1 MSDRKA
7 AAVVLAAGKGT
18 RMKSARPKSLH
29 EIAGR
34 SMIGHVL
41 DRLAEIGLDRVAVV
55 IGPGADAVG
64 AAVAPVPTVTQDA
77 PLGTAHAVLAAR
89 DFLDGFDGD
98 VLVLFGDTPLLTA
111 DTIRHMLDMRRS
123 PADPAVVVLGFRPGD
138 TAEYG
143 RLITGED
150 GRLEAIVEHRDA
162 DEETRR
168 IGFCNAGIMA
178 ADGRHLLSLLDA
190 VGNENAKGE
199 YSLTDI
205 VHIARSRGLACAV
218 TEAADPDEVMG
229 VNARSE
235 LAIAERVLQRRL
247 RARAMAAGATLIDPD
262 SVYFSHDTGLG
273 RDVVIGPQVVF
284 GPGVTV
290 GDDVTIKA
298 FCHIEGAEISDGA
311 VIGPF
316 ARLRPGARIGDRVSI
331 GNFVEIKASSLGAG
345 AKVNHLSYVGDSRVG
360 EGANIGAG
368 TITCNYDGFTKAET
382 EIGAGAF
389 IGSNTA
395 LVAPVTIGAGAIVGA
410 GSVIA
415 RDVPADSL
423 AVERGTQRV
432 KTGWAEAFRV
442 RRRAN
447 KEPVPAA
454 KPTPGR

>member
-1 MSDRKA
+1 MSDSKA

-18 RMKSARPKSLH
+18 RMKSALPKVLH
-29 EIAGR
+29 EVGGR

-41 DRLAEIGLDRVAVV
+41 DRLAETGLERVTVVVGAGAEAVS
-55 IGPGADAVG
+55 
-64 AAVAPVPTVTQDA
+64 AAVAPVPTAIQDP

-89 DFLDGFDGD
+89 DFLAGFDGG

-111 DTIRHMLDMRRS
+111 DTVRHMLETLRS
-123 PADPAVVVLGFRPGD
+123 PAAPAVAVLGFRPAD

-143 RLITGED
+143 RLIVDAD

-190 VGNENAKGE
+190 VGNDNAKRE
-199 YSLTDI
+199 YSITDI
-205 VHIARSRGLACAV
+205 VQIARSRGLACAV
-218 TEAADPDEVMG
+218 TEVADPDEVMG

-235 LAIAERVLQRRL
+235 LAMAESVFQRRA
-247 RARAMAAGATLIDPD
+247 RARAMADGATLIDPD
-262 SVYFSHDTGLG
+262 SVFFSHDTRLG
-273 RDVVIGPQVVF
+273 RDVTIGPQVVF
-284 GPGVTV
+284 GPGVAV
-290 GDDVTIKA
+290 GDDVTIRA
-298 FCHIEGAEISDGA
+298 FCHIEGAEIAGNT

-316 ARLRPGARIGDRVSI
+316 ARLRPGARIGARARV

-345 AKVNHLSYVGDSRVG
+345 ARVNHLSYVGDSRVG

-368 TITCNYDGFTKAET
+368 TITCNYDGFSKAET
-382 EIGAGAF
+382 DIGAGAF
-389 IGSNTA
+389 IGSNSA

-415 RDVPADSL
+415 RDVPAGSL
-423 AVERGTQRV
+423 AVARGRQQV
-432 KTGWAEAFRV
+432 KAGWAESYRLH
-442 RRRAN
+442 RRA
-447 KEPVPAA
+447 KKAPPA

>member
-1 MSDRKA
+1 MSHRKA
-7 AAVVLAAGKGT
+7 AAIVLAAGQGT
-18 RMKSARPKSLH
+18 RMKSTLPKVLH
-29 EIAGR
+29 EIGGR
-34 SMIGHVL
+34 PMIGHVL
-41 DRLAEIGLDRVAVV
+41 DRLAEIGPDRVAVV
-55 IGPGADAVG
+55 IGPGADAVSE
-64 AAVAPVPTVTQDA
+64 AAAPVPTVVQDA

-89 DFLDGFDGD
+89 EFLAGFDGD

-111 DTIRHMLDMRRS
+111 DTIRLLIETRRS
-123 PADPAVVVLGFRPGD
+123 PADPAVVTLGFRPDD

-143 RLITGED
+143 RLITDEE
-150 GRLEAIVEHRDA
+150 GRLLAIVEHRDA
-162 DEETRR
+162 DEEIRK

-190 VGNENAKGE
+190 VGNDNAKGE
-199 YSLTDI
+199 YSLTD
-205 VHIARSRGLACAV
+205 VVEIARSRGLACAV

-235 LAIAERVLQRRL
+235 LAVAEAVFQRRA
-247 RARAMAAGATLIDPD
+247 RARAMAGGATLIDPD
-262 SVYFSHDTGLG
+262 SVYFSHDTRLG

-290 GDDVTIKA
+290 GDGVTIDA
-298 FCHIEGAEISDGA
+298 FCHIEGAEIAEGA
-311 VIGPF
+311 AVGPF
-316 ARLRPGARIGDRVSI
+316 ARLRPGARIGDRVRV
-331 GNFVEIKASSLGAG
+331 GNFVEIKASSLEAD

-382 EIGAGAF
+382 DIGAGAF
-389 IGSNTA
+389 IGSNSA

-432 KTGWAEAFRV
+432 KTGWAEAFRL
-442 RRRAN
+442 RRRA
-447 KEPVPAA
+447 A
-454 KPTPGR
+454 KPDPEP

>member
-1 MSDRKA
+1 MSDRNA
-7 AAVVLAAGKGT
+7 FAIVLTAGKGT
-18 RMKSARPKSLH
+18 RMKSSLPKSLH
-29 EIAGR
+29 AIAGR
-34 SMIGHVL
+34 PMVGHVL
-41 DRLAEIGLDRVAVV
+41 DRLAEIGLHRTAVV
-55 IGPGADAVG
+55 IGPDADAVS
-64 AAVAPVPTVTQDA
+64 AAVAPVPTVIQDQ

-111 DTIRHMLDMRRS
+111 DTIRHMLDERRS
-123 PADPAVVVLGFRPGD
+123 ADDPAVVVLGFRPDD

-143 RLITGED
+143 RLVTDGK
-150 GRLEAIVEHRDA
+150 GRLLAIVEHRDA

-190 VGNENAKGE
+190 VGNDNAKGE

-218 TEAADPDEVMG
+218 TEASDPEEVMG

-235 LAIAERVLQRRL
+235 LAVAEAVFQRRS
-247 RARAMAAGATLIDPD
+247 RARAMAEGATLIDPD
-262 SVYFSHDTGLG
+262 SIYFSHDTRLG
-273 RDVVIGPQVVF
+273 RDVVVGPQVVF
-284 GPGVTV
+284 GPGVSV
-290 GDDVTIKA
+290 GDGVRINA
-298 FCHIEGAEISDGA
+298 FCHIEGAEIADGA
-311 VIGPF
+311 AIGPF
-316 ARLRPGARIGDRVSI
+316 ARLRPGARIGDRVRI
-331 GNFVEIKASSLGAG
+331 GNFVEIKASTLEPGAR
-345 AKVNHLSYVGDSRVG
+345 VNHLSYVGDSRVG

-389 IGSNTA
+389 IGSNSA

-415 RDVPADSL
+415 KDVPADSL
-423 AVERGTQRV
+423 ALERGTQKV
-432 KTGWAEAFRV
+432 KTGWADAFRV
-442 RRRAN
+442 RRRA
-447 KEPVPAA
+447 A
-454 KPTPGR
+454 KPDPEP